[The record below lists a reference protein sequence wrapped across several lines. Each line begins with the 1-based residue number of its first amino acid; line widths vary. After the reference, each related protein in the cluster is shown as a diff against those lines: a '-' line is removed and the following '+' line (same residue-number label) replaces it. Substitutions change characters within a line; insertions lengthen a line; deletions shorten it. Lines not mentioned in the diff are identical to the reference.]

1 MPHKRTR
8 FRAARTMPP
17 RYDHAP
23 VLGLPA
29 SAFPITN
36 SQRKTAYCPRRW
48 WWAYGLSMDTGSTG
62 PMRFGSAFDNVMGR
76 MLEWYRQRHCPIEV
90 EALASCHYCGGAGC
104 PDCEGTGHGLLTL
117 EYHKIRLSSGEK
129 DDGIDYDDLIVRL
142 ERAIKGWIEV
152 YEESFLRDYTVVEV
166 QPMIASPV
174 VSPTTG
180 QVYRSKVPIV
190 QTGDGEWRLANGHDH
205 PSAVNLV
212 VMPFYQVC
220 KLDAIVINNND
231 GKLWVWETKTS
242 GSPEQFSRH
251 LMMDTQLPGYIRALW
266 YLSKCENKY
275 GGLDVGGFVWDVT
288 SSKKHEEPKVLKSGA
303 LSTAKNQRVPSWT
316 WRSVVDSMNEE
327 DRQKYAPMV
336 DHAMESVDP
345 RLYLRQWGEF
355 TPKHLAAYEIEL
367 YADALRISKWMRN
380 LPGTG
385 RNMWVDNALVQ
396 EQWPR
401 VPLCR
406 GPGGFCSFVGP
417 CLEDSQEARSTFKKR
432 QQVRW
437 LNKKALEAFNK
448 ESK

>member
-1 MPHKRTR
+1 MPPKRTR
-8 FRAARTMPP
+8 FRAARTLAP
-17 RYDHAP
+17 RYDYAP
-23 VLGLPA
+23 VIGLPPA
-29 SAFPITN
+29 AFPITN
-36 SQRKTAYCPRRW
+36 SQRKAAHCPRRW
-48 WWAYGLSMDTGSTG
+48 WWSYGLGLDTGSTG

-76 MLEWYRQRHCPIEV
+76 LLEWYRQTSSPASAEHLLQCP
-90 EALASCHYCGGAGC
+90 YCGGAGC
-104 PDCEGTGHGLLTL
+104 SDCEGTGHGFVAL
-117 EYHKIRLSSGEK
+117 ECHNIRSAEAE

-142 ERAIKGWIEV
+142 ERAVHGWLKV

-174 VSPTTG
+174 ISPDTG
-180 QVYRSKVPIV
+180 DVYRSKVPVV
-190 QTGDGEWRLANGHDH
+190 QTGDGEWRLANGYDGA
-205 PSAVNLV
+205 SDVSLV
-212 VMPFYQVC
+212 VMPFYQIC

-251 LMMDTQLPGYIRALW
+251 LMLDTQLPGYSRALW
-266 YLSKCENKY
+266 YLSKCEGQY

-316 WRSVVDSMNEE
+316 WQAAMSTMSEE
-327 DRQKYAPMV
+327 DSQKYAHMV
-336 DHAMESVDP
+336 EHAMESVDS

-367 YADALRISKWMRN
+367 YADAVRISKWMRN
-380 LPGTG
+380 LPGSG
-385 RNMWVDNALVQ
+385 LNLWLDDPQVQ
-396 EQWPR
+396 KIWPR

-406 GPGGFCSFVGP
+406 GPGGFCSFTGP
-417 CLEDSQEARSTFKKR
+417 CLEDSFVARGSFNKR

-437 LNKKALEAFNK
+437 LNKKALEALTK
-448 ESK
+448 EAE